1 MEKEIVVTKR
11 FRAQTKHNYE
21 YLLRDFS
28 ARVAFQF
35 LEKVEE
41 RIELIARHPEIGR
54 PSMQGHNVRFI
65 PLIPYYHVFYRVRK
79 SRIEILVIFD
89 LRQDPK
95 RRPYH

>member
-11 FRAQTKHNYE
+11 FRAQTKHTYE

-54 PSMQGHNVRFI
+54 P
-65 PLIPYYHVFYRVRK
+65 
-79 SRIEILVIFD
+79 
-89 LRQDPK
+89 
-95 RRPYH
+95 